1 MKGGYIMDNN
11 TNTIKIGYA
20 RVSTADQ
27 SLQLQIDALKKEG
40 VTDSFM
46 YTEKESGGKWDRKE
60 LHRML
65 DSLRKGDTLVVYKL
79 DRLARSQKQLQDIA
93 HLLKDK
99 GVHLVSIS
107 EQLDTSTAMG
117 KAMFGMIGVMAEL
130 ERDMIRERTQAG
142 LEAARARG
150 RKGGRPRMNQKKV
163 KAALA
168 LYDSQEYTV
177 AEITKETGVSKAL
190 LYKELNK
197 RKEAEAHAN

>member
-1 MKGGYIMDNN
+1 MKGGYIMNN
-11 TNTIKIGYA
+11 KTNTTKIGYA

>member
-11 TNTIKIGYA
+11 TNTTKIGYA

>member
-1 MKGGYIMDNN
+1 MDNN
-11 TNTIKIGYA
+11 TNTTKIGYA